1 MVAGFLLGENLVRF
15 VASIAAVAVSL
26 AVAGPA
32 LAGKGGAPA
41 PTQCAT
47 TDISLTAL
55 SCTGFIS
62 GNLIN
67 SSPSDVAAQ
76 KAALATL
83 GLDWTGGTVASF
95 QNLSG
100 ATTINFAQQLT
111 GLTYIGVHYG
121 NGNGGPGNATAFY
134 VLDAAQGINQL
145 HLSFGASSN
154 FVVYVTGIPDGAP
167 GAAPEPATWAMMV
180 GGFGMVGGA
189 LRSRKRASAFSFG

>member
-1 MVAGFLLGENLVRF
+1 MRSVACL
-15 VASIAAVAVSL
+15 AAVIVSL

-32 LAGKGGAPA
+32 LAGKGGSAPA
-41 PTQCAT
+41 QTQCAP

-55 SCTGFIS
+55 SCTGFLS

-67 SSPSDVAAQ
+67 SSPSSIAAQ

-100 ATTINFAQQLT
+100 ATTINFTQQLT
-111 GLTYIGVHYG
+111 GLTYVGVHYG
-121 NGNGGPGNATAFY
+121 NGRGGPGNATAFY
-134 VLDAAQGINQL
+134 VLDAVQGINQL
-145 HLSFGASSN
+145 RLSFGASSN
-154 FVVYVTGIPDGAP
+154 FVVYATGIPDGAS
-167 GAAPEPATWAMMV
+167 GAVPEPASWTMMV

-189 LRSRKRASAFSFG
+189 MRSRKGARAVRFG